1 MISGAPIRSN
11 ILRHNIAIGPLM
23 SVSNPEFSESS
34 LLRPV
39 EISRGDHP
47 QKKGA
52 SVVLMFAAIGVVFG
66 DIGTSPLYAL
76 KECFSAEHGIPFS
89 TDAVYGVI
97 SMVFWA
103 FAIVVSLKYVLF
115 VMRANNHG
123 EGGILAL
130 MALALRTAPSGSK
143 RSLLIIMAGVFG
155 ACMFYGDAIIT
166 PAISVL
172 SAVEGLEVISSELAS
187 YVMPITI
194 SILVAL
200 FLIQKT
206 GTDVVG
212 KLFGPIML
220 IWFLTIG
227 LMGIYQV
234 IENLAIFAAINPMY
248 AINFLIEHSLQG
260 FIVLGAVFLVL
271 TGAEA
276 LYADMGHFGLKP
288 IRMGWFFIVMPC
300 LLLNYFGQGAMFLSN
315 PETISNP
322 FFLMVPENFV
332 LPLVFLATSAT
343 VIASQAVISGAFSMT
358 SQAILLGFL
367 PRMKIL
373 HTSDRE
379 IGQIYMPLVN
389 WALLVLVV
397 MVVLAFKQSADLAAA
412 YGIAVTTTMIVTTF
426 LAAIVMRVVWRWN
439 TLLVTLVIGA
449 FLIVDLAFLIA
460 NLLKIM
466 EGGWFPLLLG
476 AVCFMFLMTWYQGRK
491 ILRQN
496 AMSNGIALKGFIDVL
511 IQHPP
516 HRVEGTAVFL
526 TAHVDY
532 LPVSFLHNLKH
543 NHVLHQRVFFLKVSI
558 WDVPYVKEEERI
570 TLRDLDNGIYVVR
583 AVYGF
588 NETPDVSHIIELIEK
603 SSGLKF
609 DLMDTSFFLSRDTIV
624 STEIPGMALWRERL
638 FCWMYQNAGRQS
650 DFFKIPTNRLVELG
664 AKVEI

>member
-1 MISGAPIRSN
+1 
-11 ILRHNIAIGPLM
+11 M

-39 EISRGDHP
+39 EVSREHDPH
-47 QKKGA
+47 KKGA
-52 SVVLMFAAIGVVFG
+52 SVSLMFAAIGIVFG

-130 MALALRTAPSGSK
+130 MALALRTAPAGSK

-155 ACMFYGDAIIT
+155 ACMFYGDAVIT

-172 SAVEGLEVISSELAS
+172 SAVEGLEVISPDLVR

-194 SILVAL
+194 FILAAL

-206 GTDVVG
+206 GTEVVG
-212 KLFGPIML
+212 KLFGPIMML
-220 IWFLTIG
+220 WFIAIG
-227 LMGIYQV
+227 LMGIHQV
-234 IENLAIFAAINPMY
+234 VQNPAIFAAINPLF
-248 AINFLIEHSLQG
+248 AIRFLVEHSLQG

-300 LLLNYFGQGAMFLSN
+300 LLLNYFGQGAMFLSH
-315 PETISNP
+315 PDTISNP
-322 FFLMVPENFV
+322 FFLMVPDSFV
-332 LPLVFLATSAT
+332 LPLIILATLAT

-358 SQAILLGFL
+358 SQAILLGFM
-367 PRMKIL
+367 PRMKVL

-389 WALLVLVV
+389 WVLLFLVIV
-397 MVVLAFKQSADLAAA
+397 VVLAFKKSENLAAA
-412 YGIAVTTTMIVTTF
+412 YGIAVTTTMIITTF

-439 TLLVTLVIGA
+439 TFLVTLVITA
-449 FLIVDLAFLIA
+449 FLVVDFAFLSA
-460 NLLKIM
+460 NLLKIL

-476 AVCFMFLMTWYQGRK
+476 AICFIVLMTWYQGRQ
-491 ILRQN
+491 ILSQN
-496 AMSNGIALKGFIDVL
+496 AKNNGIELKGFIDVL
-511 IQHPP
+511 MLHPP

-543 NHVLHQRVFFLKVSI
+543 NHILHERVFFLKVSI
-558 WDVPYVKEEERI
+558 WDIPYVKDEERI
-570 TLRDLDNGIYVVR
+570 TLRDLGNGIYVVR
-583 AVYGF
+583 AVFGF
-588 NETPDVSHIIELIEK
+588 NETPDVGRIIELIEG

-624 STEIPGMALWRERL
+624 STALPGMALWREKL

-650 DFFKIPTNRLVELG
+650 DFFKIPANRLVELG

>member
-1 MISGAPIRSN
+1 
-11 ILRHNIAIGPLM
+11 M

-47 QKKGA
+47 HKKGA
-52 SVVLMFAAIGVVFG
+52 SVALMFAAIGVVFG

-76 KECFSAEHGIPFS
+76 KECFSTEHGIPFS

-172 SAVEGLEVISSELAS
+172 SAVEGLEVISPDLAS
-187 YVMPITI
+187 FIIPVTI
-194 SILVAL
+194 FILVVL
-200 FLIQKT
+200 FFIQKT

-212 KLFGPIML
+212 KLFGPIMVV
-220 IWFLTIG
+220 WFATIG
-227 LMGIYQV
+227 LMGLYQIV
-234 IENLAIFAAINPMY
+234 QHPTIFGAINPMH
-248 AINFLIEHSLQG
+248 AVNFMYEHALQG

-276 LYADMGHFGLKP
+276 LYADMGHFGIKP

-300 LLLNYFGQGAMFLSN
+300 LLLNYFGQGAMFLNN
-315 PETISNP
+315 PETIRNP
-322 FFLMVPENFV
+322 FFLMVPDGFV
-332 LPLVFLATSAT
+332 FPLVILATLAT

-358 SQAILLGFL
+358 SQAILLGFV
-367 PRMKIL
+367 PRMKVR
-373 HTSDRE
+373 HTSDSE

-389 WALLVLVV
+389 WTLLVLVIV
-397 MVVLAFKQSADLAAA
+397 VVLAFKKSENLAAA

-439 TLLVTLVIGA
+439 TFLVTLVITA
-449 FLIVDLAFLIA
+449 FLVVDLAFLTA

-476 AVCFMFLMTWYQGRK
+476 AICFVVLMTWYQGRK
-491 ILRQN
+491 ILRQS
-496 AMSNGIALKGFIDVL
+496 AMNNGIALKGFIDVL
-511 IQHPP
+511 MQHPP

-543 NHVLHQRVFFLKVSI
+543 NHVLHERVFFLKVSI
-558 WDVPYVKEEERI
+558 WDVPYVKDEERI
-570 TLRDLDNGIYVVR
+570 NLRDLGNGIYVVR

-588 NETPDVSHIIELIEK
+588 NETPDVVRIIELVEK

-609 DLMDTSFFLSRDTIV
+609 DLMDTSFFLSRDTLV
-624 STEIPGMALWRERL
+624 STDIPGMALWRERL

-650 DFFKIPTNRLVELG
+650 DFFKIPTNRIVELG
-664 AKVEI
+664 SKVEI

>member
-1 MISGAPIRSN
+1 
-11 ILRHNIAIGPLM
+11 M

-39 EISRGDHP
+39 EVSREDHLP
-47 QKKGA
+47 KKGA
-52 SVVLMFAAIGVVFG
+52 SLALMLAAIGVVFG

-76 KECFSAEHGIPFS
+76 KECFSPEHGIPFS
-89 TDAVYGVI
+89 ADAVYGVI

-115 VMRANNHG
+115 VMRANNNG

-130 MALALRTAPSGSK
+130 MALALRTAPAGSK
-143 RSLLIIMAGVFG
+143 RAFLIIMSGVFG

-172 SAVEGLEVISSELAS
+172 SAVEGMEVISPDFTR
-187 YVMPITI
+187 YVLPTTI
-194 SILVAL
+194 LILILL
-200 FLIQKT
+200 FFIQKT
-206 GTDVVG
+206 GTAVVG
-212 KLFGPIML
+212 NLFGPVML
-220 IWFLTIG
+220 VWFAVIG
-227 LMGIYQV
+227 LMGLNQV
-234 IENLAIFAAINPMY
+234 VQNPAIFAAVNPLY
-248 AINFLIEHSLQG
+248 AVRFMQEHALQG

-276 LYADMGHFGLKP
+276 LYADMGHFGAKP
-288 IRMGWFFIVMPC
+288 IRMGWFFVVMPC
-300 LLLNYFGQGAMFLSN
+300 LILNYFGQGAMFLNN
-315 PETISNP
+315 PEAIQNP
-322 FFLMVPENFV
+322 FFLMVPEAFV
-332 LPLVFLATSAT
+332 FPLVILATVAT

-358 SQAILLGFL
+358 SQAILLGFV
-367 PRMKIL
+367 PRMKVQ
-373 HTSDRE
+373 HTSDKE
-379 IGQIYMPLVN
+379 IGQIYMPLIN
-389 WALLVLVV
+389 WTLLVLVV
-397 MVVLAFKQSADLAAA
+397 AVVLAFKKSENLAAA

-439 TLLVTLVIGA
+439 TILVSLVIGA
-449 FLIVDLAFLIA
+449 FLVVDFAFLLA

-476 AVCFMFLMTWYQGRK
+476 AACFLLLMTWYQGRQL
-491 ILRQN
+491 LRQH
-496 AMSNGIALKGFIDVL
+496 ATDNGIELKGFIDSL
-511 IQHPP
+511 MKHPP
-516 HRVEGTAVFL
+516 HRVEGTAIFL

-543 NHVLHQRVFFLKVSI
+543 NHVLHERVFFLKVSI
-558 WDVPYVKEEERI
+558 WDVPYVKDDERI
-570 TLRDLDNGIYVVR
+570 TLRDLGNGIYVVR

-588 NETPDVSHIIELIEK
+588 NETPDMLKILELIEHN
-603 SSGLKF
+603 SDLKF
-609 DLMDTSFFLSRDTIV
+609 DLMNTSFFLSRDTIV
-624 STEIPGMALWRERL
+624 STEIPGMAMWRERL

>member
-1 MISGAPIRSN
+1 
-11 ILRHNIAIGPLM
+11 M
-23 SVSNPEFSESS
+23 SVSNPEFSDSS

-39 EISRGDHP
+39 DISRQNPSH
-47 QKKGA
+47 QKGA
-52 SVVLMFAAIGVVFG
+52 SFTLMLAAIGVVFG

-76 KECFSAEHGIPFS
+76 KECFSPEHGIPFS

-130 MALALRTAPSGSK
+130 MALALRTAPAGSK

-172 SAVEGLEVISSELAS
+172 SAVEGMEVITPDFTR
-187 YVMPITI
+187 YVIPVTI
-194 SILVAL
+194 FILVVL
-200 FLIQKT
+200 FFIQKT
-206 GTDVVG
+206 GTDIVG
-212 KLFGPIML
+212 KLFGPVML
-220 IWFLTIG
+220 VWFGVIG
-227 LMGIYQV
+227 LMGLHQV
-234 IENLAIFAAINPMY
+234 VQNPAIFGAINPMY
-248 AINFLIEHSLQG
+248 AIDFMYEHALQG

-276 LYADMGHFGLKP
+276 LYADMGHFGARP

-300 LLLNYFGQGAMFLSN
+300 LILNYFGQGAMFLSH
-315 PETISNP
+315 PEAITNP
-322 FFLMVPENFV
+322 FFLMVPEGLVF
-332 LPLVFLATSAT
+332 PLVILATLAT

-358 SQAILLGFL
+358 SQAILLGFV
-367 PRMKIL
+367 PRMKVR

-389 WALLVLVV
+389 WTLLILVV
-397 MVVLAFKQSADLAAA
+397 AVVLAFKKSENLAAA

-439 TLLVTLVIGA
+439 TLLVTLVISA
-449 FLIVDLAFLIA
+449 FLIVDLAFLTA

-476 AVCFMFLMTWYQGRK
+476 AACFLLLMTWYQGRQL
-491 ILRQN
+491 LRRR
-496 AMSNGIALKGFIDVL
+496 AVKEGIELKGFIDVL
-511 IQHPP
+511 MMNPP
-516 HRVEGTAVFL
+516 HRVEGTAIFL

-543 NHVLHQRVFFLKVSI
+543 NHVLHERVFFLKVSI
-558 WDVPYVKEEERI
+558 WDVPYVKDEERI
-570 TLRDLDNGIYVVR
+570 TLRDLGNNIYVVR

-588 NETPDVSHIIELIEK
+588 NETPDMGKIIELMEK

-609 DLMDTSFFLSRDTIV
+609 DLMNTSFFLSRDTIV
-624 STEIPGMALWRERL
+624 STELPGMALWRERL

-650 DFFKIPTNRLVELG
+650 DFFKIPANRLVELG

>member
-1 MISGAPIRSN
+1 
-11 ILRHNIAIGPLM
+11 M

-39 EISRGDHP
+39 EVSREDDPH
-47 QKKGA
+47 KKGA
-52 SVVLMFAAIGVVFG
+52 SVSLMFAAIGIVFG

-76 KECFSAEHGIPFS
+76 KECFSTEHGIPFS
-89 TDAVYGVI
+89 TDAVYGVT

-130 MALALRTAPSGSK
+130 MALALRTAPTGSK

-155 ACMFYGDAIIT
+155 ACMFYGDAVIT

-172 SAVEGLEVISSELAS
+172 SAVEGLEVISSDLVR

-194 SILVAL
+194 FILVAL

-206 GTDVVG
+206 GTAVVG
-212 KLFGPIML
+212 KLFGPIMMV
-220 IWFLTIG
+220 WFIAIG

-234 IENLAIFAAINPMY
+234 VQNPAIFAAVNPLF
-248 AINFLIEHSLQG
+248 AIRFLFEHSLQG

-300 LLLNYFGQGAMFLSN
+300 LLLNYFGQGAMFLSH

-322 FFLMVPENFV
+322 FFLMVPESLV
-332 LPLVFLATSAT
+332 LPLIILATLAT

-358 SQAILLGFL
+358 SQAILLGFM
-367 PRMKIL
+367 PRMKVL
-373 HTSDRE
+373 HTSDSE

-389 WALLVLVV
+389 WVLLFLVIV
-397 MVVLAFKQSADLAAA
+397 VVLAFKKSENLAAA
-412 YGIAVTTTMIVTTF
+412 YGIAVTTTMIITTF

-439 TLLVTLVIGA
+439 TFLVTLVITA
-449 FLIVDLAFLIA
+449 FLVVDFAFLSA
-460 NLLKIM
+460 NLLKIL

-476 AVCFMFLMTWYQGRK
+476 AICFIILMTWYQGRQ
-491 ILRQN
+491 ILSQN
-496 AMSNGIALKGFIDVL
+496 AKNNGIELKGFIDVL
-511 IQHPP
+511 MLHPP

-543 NHVLHQRVFFLKVSI
+543 NHILHERVFFLKVSI
-558 WDVPYVKEEERI
+558 WDVPYVKDEERI
-570 TLRDLDNGIYVVR
+570 TLRDLGNGIYVVR
-583 AVYGF
+583 AVFGF
-588 NETPDVSHIIELIEK
+588 NETPDVGRIIELIEG

-609 DLMDTSFFLSRDTIV
+609 DLMNTSFFLSRDTIV
-624 STEIPGMALWRERL
+624 STALPGMALWREKL

-650 DFFKIPTNRLVELG
+650 DFFKIPANRLVELG
-664 AKVEI
+664 AKVEL

>member
-1 MISGAPIRSN
+1 
-11 ILRHNIAIGPLM
+11 M

-39 EISRGDHP
+39 DISRKNHP
-47 QKKGA
+47 HKKGA
-52 SVVLMFAAIGVVFG
+52 SISLMFAAIGIVFG

-89 TDAVYGVI
+89 PDAVYGVI

-103 FAIVVSLKYVLF
+103 FTFVVSLKYVMF

-130 MALALRTAPSGSK
+130 MALALRTAPARSK
-143 RSLLIIMAGVFG
+143 RSLVILMAGVFG

-172 SAVEGLEVISSELAS
+172 SAVEGLEVISPELTRF
-187 YVMPITI
+187 VLPITI
-194 SILVAL
+194 FILVAL

-212 KLFGPIML
+212 KLFGPIMT
-220 IWFLTIG
+220 IWFVTIG
-227 LMGIYQV
+227 LMGLYQV
-234 IENLAIFAAINPMY
+234 VQNPAILVAVNPLY
-248 AINFLIEHSLQG
+248 AIDFLIQHSLQG

-276 LYADMGHFGLKP
+276 LYADMGHFGVKP
-288 IRMGWFFIVMPC
+288 IRMGWFYIVMPC
-300 LLLNYFGQGAMFLSN
+300 LILNYFGQGAMFLN
-315 PETISNP
+315 HPETVSNP
-322 FFLMVPENFV
+322 FFLMVPEAFV
-332 LPLVFLATSAT
+332 LPLVILATLAT

-358 SQAILLGFL
+358 SQAILLGFV
-367 PRMKIL
+367 PRMKVQ

-389 WALLVLVV
+389 WTLLVLVV
-397 MVVLAFKQSADLAAA
+397 IVVLAFKKSENLAAA

-426 LAAIVMRVVWRWN
+426 LAAIVMRVVWKWN
-439 TLLVTLVIGA
+439 PVLVTLVISL

-460 NLLKIM
+460 NLIKIM

-476 AVCFMFLMTWYQGRK
+476 AVCFMLLMTWHQGRQ

-496 AMSNGIALKGFIDVL
+496 AMEGGIALKGFIDAL
-511 IQHPP
+511 MQHPP

-543 NHVLHQRVFFLKVSI
+543 NHVLHERVFFLKVSI
-558 WDVPYVKEEERI
+558 WDVPHVTDEERI
-570 TLRDLDNGIYVVR
+570 TLRDLGNGIYVVR

-588 NETPDVSHIIELIEK
+588 NETPDMGRIIELIEK
-603 SSGLKF
+603 TSGLQF
-609 DLMDTSFFLSRDTIV
+609 DLMNTSFFLSRDTIV
-624 STEIPGMALWRERL
+624 ASTSIPGMALWRERL

-650 DFFKIPTNRLVELG
+650 DFFKIPANRLVELG

>member
-1 MISGAPIRSN
+1 M
-11 ILRHNIAIGPLM
+11 L
-23 SVSNPEFSESS
+23 
-34 LLRPV
+34 
-39 EISRGDHP
+39 
-47 QKKGA
+47 
-52 SVVLMFAAIGVVFG
+52 AAIGVVFG

-76 KECFSAEHGIPFS
+76 KECFSPEHGIPFS
-89 TDAVYGVI
+89 PEAVYGVI

-103 FAIVVSLKYVLF
+103 FAIVVSLKYVMF

-143 RSLLIIMAGVFG
+143 RSLGIIMAGVFG

-172 SAVEGLEVISSELAS
+172 SAVEGMEVISHDFTRYIIPA
-187 YVMPITI
+187 TI
-194 SILVAL
+194 VILVGL
-200 FLIQKT
+200 FVIQKT
-206 GTDVVG
+206 GTAVVG
-212 KLFGPIML
+212 NLFGPVML
-220 IWFLTIG
+220 IWFVVIG
-227 LMGIYQV
+227 LMGAYQV
-234 IENLAIFAAINPMY
+234 VGNPAIFAAVNPLY
-248 AINFLIEHSLQG
+248 AIQFMNEHALQG

-276 LYADMGHFGLKP
+276 LYADMGHFGAKP
-288 IRMGWFFIVMPC
+288 IRLGWFFIVMPC
-300 LLLNYFGQGAMFLSN
+300 LILNYFGQGAMFLSH
-315 PETISNP
+315 PENITNP
-322 FFLMVPENFV
+322 FFLMVPEGFV
-332 LPLVFLATSAT
+332 LPLVILATLAT

-358 SQAILLGFL
+358 SQAILLGFV
-367 PRMKIL
+367 PRMKIR

-389 WALLVLVV
+389 WTLLILVIA
-397 MVVLAFKQSADLAAA
+397 VVLAFKKSENLAAA

-426 LAAIVMRVVWRWN
+426 LAAIVMRIVWRWN
-439 TLLVTLVIGA
+439 TLLVTLVISA
-449 FLIVDLAFLIA
+449 FLIVDLAFLTA

-476 AVCFMFLMTWYQGRK
+476 AACFLLLMTWYQGRRL
-491 ILRQN
+491 LRLR
-496 AMSNGIALKGFIDVL
+496 AVEEGIELKGFVDVL
-511 IQHPP
+511 MKNPP
-516 HRVEGTAVFL
+516 HRVEGTAIFL

-543 NHVLHQRVFFLKVSI
+543 NHVLHERVFFLKVSI
-558 WDVPYVKEEERI
+558 WDVPYVKDEERI
-570 TLRDLDNGIYVVR
+570 TLRDLGNNIYVVR

-588 NETPDVSHIIELIEK
+588 NETPDMGTIIELIEK

-609 DLMDTSFFLSRDTIV
+609 NLMDTSFFLSRDTIV
-624 STEIPGMALWRERL
+624 ATDAPGMALWRERL

-650 DFFKIPTNRLVELG
+650 DFFKIPANRLVELG

>member
-1 MISGAPIRSN
+1 
-11 ILRHNIAIGPLM
+11 M
-23 SVSNPEFSESS
+23 SVSNPEFSDSS

-39 EISRGDHP
+39 EISRQDPGHR
-47 QKKGA
+47 KGA
-52 SVVLMFAAIGVVFG
+52 SFTLMLAAIGVVFG

-76 KECFSAEHGIPFS
+76 KECFSPEHGIPFS

-130 MALALRTAPSGSK
+130 MALALRTAPAGSK

-172 SAVEGLEVISSELAS
+172 SAVEGMEVISPDFTR
-187 YVMPITI
+187 YVIPVTI
-194 SILVAL
+194 FILVVL
-200 FLIQKT
+200 FFIQKT

-212 KLFGPIML
+212 KLFGPVML
-220 IWFLTIG
+220 VWFAVIG
-227 LMGIYQV
+227 LMGLHQV
-234 IENLAIFAAINPMY
+234 VQNPAIFEAINPMY
-248 AINFLIEHSLQG
+248 AIHFMDEHAFQG

-276 LYADMGHFGLKP
+276 LYADMGHFGARP

-300 LLLNYFGQGAMFLSN
+300 LILNYFGQGAMFLSH
-315 PETISNP
+315 PEAITNP
-322 FFLMVPENFV
+322 FFLMVPEGFV
-332 LPLVFLATSAT
+332 FPLVILATLAT

-358 SQAILLGFL
+358 SQAILLGFV
-367 PRMKIL
+367 PRMKVR

-389 WALLVLVV
+389 WTLLILVV
-397 MVVLAFKQSADLAAA
+397 AVVLAFKKSENLAAA

-439 TLLVTLVIGA
+439 TLLVTLVISA
-449 FLIVDLAFLIA
+449 FLIVDLAFLTA

-476 AVCFMFLMTWYQGRK
+476 AACFLLLMTWYQGRQL
-491 ILRQN
+491 LRRR
-496 AMSNGIALKGFIDVL
+496 AVEEGIELKGFIDVL
-511 IQHPP
+511 MMNPP
-516 HRVEGTAVFL
+516 YRVEGTAIFL

-543 NHVLHQRVFFLKVSI
+543 NHVLHERVFFLKVSI
-558 WDVPYVKEEERI
+558 WDVPYVKDEERI
-570 TLRDLDNGIYVVR
+570 TLRDLGHNIYVVR

-588 NETPDVSHIIELIEK
+588 NETPDMGKIIELIEK
-603 SSGLKF
+603 SSGLQF
-609 DLMDTSFFLSRDTIV
+609 DLMNTSFFLSRDTIV

-650 DFFKIPTNRLVELG
+650 DFFKIPANRLVELG